1 MRGSYK
7 KVTLLKVINNSLNL
21 SKSNRDRDGDRDGVT
36 VTVTG
41 YLKFLRFISIEEIQA
56 VYQHIFKHHEVRQK
70 LCALDRIFNSL
81 FSVWKCDETP
91 SFVFRICEIVLKEY

>member
-41 YLKFLRFISIEEIQA
+41 YL
-56 VYQHIFKHHEVRQK
+56 
-70 LCALDRIFNSL
+70 N
-81 FSVWKCDETP
+81 
-91 SFVFRICEIVLKEY
+91 